1 MQVLRQRD
9 KKKIKVNKQKRVIC
23 KCKRTAIIPSGSKW
37 LKIKDISSVEIYAS
51 FMLSYSPSL
60 CWALL
65 EDRRWWQSFES
76 KTSASLVR
84 RHMRSRVDADLR
96 CLRFGISTSEDF
108 SLEVVSALAKE
119 RGRAGL
125 CGAFGSSP
133 CLALGCCCLQS
144 GQCTS
149 PVNLPKSFLFIVS
162 LQSPSN
168 WEVKFI
174 FYFRKSRVKSR
185 LNLDLVK
192 SRVKGF

>member
-1 MQVLRQRD
+1 MQVPQQRD

-65 EDRRWWQSFES
+65 EDRKWWQSFES
-76 KTSASLVR
+76 KTIASSVR
-84 RHMRSRVDADLR
+84 RHTRWRVDADLR

-108 SLEVVSALAKE
+108 SPEVVSALAKE
-119 RGRAGL
+119 RSRAGL
-125 CGAFGSSP
+125 CSASGSSP
-133 CLALGCCCLQS
+133 CLAPGCCCLQS
-144 GQCTS
+144 SLCTT
-149 PVNLPKSFLFIVS
+149 PVNLPELFLFMVS

-168 WEVKFI
+168 WE
-174 FYFRKSRVKSR
+174 S
-185 LNLDLVK
+185 
-192 SRVKGF
+192 